1 MDPSA
6 ERKWVCLLIELGEE
20 SISGVG
26 GCAEMEVGSQGRTTM
41 ADDARRVWKQT
52 WTEMREKSI

>member
-1 MDPSA
+1 MDSSA

-20 SISGVG
+20 SSGVG

-41 ADDARRVWKQT
+41 ADDAQRLWKQT
-52 WTEMREKSI
+52 MTAMGGKYI